1 VDDLALGPELLV
13 KAACLFLVGAM
24 LLPFELWSGGM
35 LVLATPGPTWAWDI
49 QFTHQTYNKQVFRW
63 SFMGV
68 TVTAPAGS
76 ANPALDPQFVGTRW
90 LFLFDYWGTRGP
102 LPFQSIL
109 QLVFV
114 LQIAAI
120 LLGLAAWKKLTSAWL
135 LIPLFLVASTV
146 SALYFAESYSR
157 ICELSFGFWLS
168 LVACVFIFIP
178 LARFGR
184 LI

>member
-1 VDDLALGPELLV
+1 
-13 KAACLFLVGAM
+13 M
-24 LLPFELWSGGM
+24 LLPFEFWSGYAFVS
-35 LVLATPGPTWAWDI
+35 VLPGPAWAWDLP
-49 QFTHQTYNKQVFRW
+49 FTHQTYNTQQFHW

-76 ANPALDPQFVGTRW
+76 ANPALDPEYVGTRW
-90 LFLFDYWGTRGP
+90 RFLFDYWGRSGP

-120 LLGLAAWKKLTSAWL
+120 LLGLAAWKKLTSEWL
-135 LIPLFLVASTV
+135 AIPLFLAASTAN
-146 SALYFAESYSR
+146 ALYFAESFSR
-157 ICELSFGFWLS
+157 ICTLSFGFWLS
-168 LVACVFIFIP
+168 LAACVFIFI
-178 LARFGR
+178 LVARFGR